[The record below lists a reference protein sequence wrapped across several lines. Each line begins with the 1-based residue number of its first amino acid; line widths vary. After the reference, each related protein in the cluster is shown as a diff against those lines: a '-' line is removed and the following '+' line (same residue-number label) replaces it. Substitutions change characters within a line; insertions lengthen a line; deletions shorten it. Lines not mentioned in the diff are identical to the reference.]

1 MISMNEK
8 EKDRLLIELHAFA
21 RTTAASSAS
30 ARAKKVI
37 DDYQKA
43 QVYANLNGERSDS
56 QISKITDV
64 PRRTV
69 TAWVEEFVKNGLAV
83 GLGEAGK
90 KERLERALFTL
101 EELDVDLNLLKKE
114 REKKES
120 RTVQTRKKEATQQ

>member
-1 MISMNEK
+1 MDEK

-21 RTTAASSAS
+21 KTAAASSVS
-30 ARAKKVI
+30 PRARKVI

-43 QVYANLNGERSDS
+43 QVYANLDGERSDA
-56 QISKITDV
+56 QISKITGV

-69 TAWVEEFVKNGLAV
+69 TGWVKEFVKNNLAI

-101 EELDVDLNLLKKE
+101 DELDIDLNLLKKE
-114 REKKES
+114 WEKKQAN
-120 RTVQTRKKEATQQ
+120 RTKTQKKEEMTEK

>member
-1 MISMNEK
+1 MEPE

-21 RTTAASSAS
+21 RLTAATLANT
-30 ARAKKVI
+30 RAKKVI

-43 QVYANLNGERSDS
+43 LVYTTLDGEKSDY
-56 QISKITDV
+56 QISDITGV

-69 TAWVEEFVKNGLAV
+69 TDWVKGFVKNNLAI

-101 EELDVDLNLLKKE
+101 EELDIDLNLLKKE
-114 REKKES
+114 WEKKKS
-120 RTVQTRKKEATQQ
+120 NPKSAKAKKELVQR